1 MLETSRV
8 SRVTCDRNVYAFFP
22 HDSYTFTNVV
32 STVAFYFCTRT
43 VRVSDFANNF
53 QFTGKVIEL
62 SLNVSKAVDTRDDL
76 SSVFSKTVQ
85 DATQRFFTYFVCFCS
100 DFDSTFSSSERFV
113 TCKESET
120 FSFFAQQ
127 HSSEVTVAD
136 TNLTVVSNRTR
147 NTECLQTDTDSFC
160 SFSSVCAVLLKSDC
174 STYHISPFCVF
185 KTDRLSFFTRFIRIK
200 SGSFADSV
208 SFFDVFDAVS
218 VQGFDDT
225 FDTTVLA
232 FEFYFSNHS
241 FFPPY
246 IIRDVDQYV

>member
-1 MLETSRV
+1 VLETSRV
-8 SRVTCDRNVYAFFP
+8 SRVTCDRYVYAFFP
-22 HDSYTFTNVV
+22 HDSYTFANIV

-43 VRVSDFANNF
+43 VRVSDFANYF
-53 QFTGKVIEL
+53 QLTSEIIKL
-62 SLNVSKAVDTRDDL
+62 SLNISKTIDTRDDL

-85 DATQRFFTYFVCFCS
+85 DATQWLFTYFVCFCS

-113 TCKESET
+113 TCKECET
-120 FSFFAQQ
+120 FSFFAKQ
-127 HSSEVTVAD
+127 HSSQVTMTD
-136 TNLTVVSNRTR
+136 TNLTVVSYRTR
-147 NTECLQTDTDSFC
+147 DTECLQTDTDSFS
-160 SFSSVCAVLLKSDC
+160 SFSSVCAVLLKSNC

-200 SGSFADSV
+200 SGSFADCV

-218 VQGFDDT
+218 VQGFNDT

-246 IIRDVDQYV
+246 IIRDVDQCV

>member
-8 SRVTCDRNVYAFFP
+8 SRVTCDRYVYTFFP
-22 HDSYTFTNVV
+22 HDSYTFANVV
-32 STVAFYFCTRT
+32 STITFNFCTRT

-53 QFTGKVIEL
+53 QFTSKVIEL
-62 SLNVSKAVDTRDDL
+62 SLNVCKAVNTRDDL

-85 DATQRFFTYFVCFCS
+85 DTTQRFFTYFVCFSS

-113 TCKESET
+113 TCQESET

-127 HSSEVTVAD
+127 HSSKVTMAD
-136 TNLTVVSNRTR
+136 TNLTVVSYRTR
-147 NTECLQTDTDSFC
+147 DAECLQTDTDSFS
-160 SFSSVCAVLLKSDC
+160 SFSSVCATFFNSNG
-174 STYHISPFCVF
+174 STYNISPFCIF

-200 SGSFADSV
+200 SMSFTDSV
-208 SFFDVFDAVS
+208 SFFDIFDAVS
-218 VQGFDDT
+218 VQSSDNL

-232 FEFYFSNHS
+232 FEFYFSNHC

-246 IIRDVDQYV
+246 IIRDVDQ